1 MPFYNGPAEEARQ
14 KFARFLA
21 IEHILDKTQEIPY
34 EMQNGMLNATAEHGH
49 RKILRGA
56 PFVTLD
62 ADVAVHVWDEYIKF
76 TSENPETQRYVL
88 FLLLFVLTTDISVR
102 SARSVN
108 IIELHSSEKVKALP
122 LSATAFANRGPYF
135 SWMFVMHYE
144 SAAMDTTVSPILQR
158 STRS

>member
-1 MPFYNGPAEEARQ
+1 
-14 KFARFLA
+14 
-21 IEHILDKTQEIPY
+21 
-34 EMQNGMLNATAEHGH
+34 MLNATAEHGH

-62 ADVAVHVWDEYIKF
+62 TDVAVHVWDEYIKF

-88 FLLLFVLTTDISVR
+88 FHLLFVLTTDISVR

-108 IIELHSSEKVKALP
+108 IIELHSSEKVTAVP

-144 SAAMDTTVSPILQR
+144 SAAMDTTVSAMFSR
-158 STRS
+158 SKRSEIGC